1 MSLLLPFRQVCLRW
15 TQEAETHSA
24 HGEKQIWAVGTSI
37 LGRRSDSSC
46 WSSMS
51 LLTLFFEWETFINLF
66 KLNPG
71 SAHSFALLS
80 SFKELKETISLLL
93 LEAWRM
99 QKLSFPWRICWI
111 VSTVTTCARK
121 RLFQWLGPGRNEERV
136 KLKTGQC
143 LVNRCWI
150 FHLSFRSDLR
160 SNYLLNTGIAG
171 IEQADLLLLIG
182 TNPRYEAP
190 LVNARIRKR

>member
-99 QKLSFPWRICWI
+99 QRLSFP
-111 VSTVTTCARK
+111 
-121 RLFQWLGPGRNEERV
+121 
-136 KLKTGQC
+136 
-143 LVNRCWI
+143 
-150 FHLSFRSDLR
+150 
-160 SNYLLNTGIAG
+160 
-171 IEQADLLLLIG
+171 
-182 TNPRYEAP
+182 
-190 LVNARIRKR
+190 